1 MQIKSTDTG
10 EPLAIFSTIRPT
22 KHEQFEQHFQ
32 QPKQVADEGNLL
44 VDVLFTVDAHGKPA
58 QFHSISTFNGTNGGE
73 AGRLETQRIQLEMG
87 KENGELFSAWN
98 ALNLAIRPCIQLM
111 KAANGKNV
119 DSTLGNGTGV
129 MDGNFYVKLANG
141 WF

>member
-1 MQIKSTDTG
+1 M
-10 EPLAIFSTIRPT
+10 
-22 KHEQFEQHFQ
+22 
-32 QPKQVADEGNLL
+32 
-44 VDVLFTVDAHGKPA
+44 DVLFTLDAHGKPV
-58 QFHSISTFNGTNGGE
+58 QFHSISTFNGTQGGE

-87 KENGELFSAWN
+87 TQNGELFNAWN

-111 KAANGKNV
+111 GAANGNGKNV
-119 DSTLGNGTGV
+119 DYVLGNGTGV